1 MTLKSNPLL
10 TIKNMEQWQPLAA
23 VGNSKGMLQVKG
35 FTDESGVR
43 TKRSASNI
51 SVRESLL
58 QVVNLAKN
66 EVIGEYLAHTNQIQ
80 FIKWIDQKNLITI
93 GESVLHN
100 DQARFSNIRRKRFSV
115 LA

>member
-1 MTLKSNPLL
+1 MTLKSNPPL

-23 VGNSKGMLQVKG
+23 VGNSKGM
-35 FTDESGVR
+35 
-43 TKRSASNI
+43 
-51 SVRESLL
+51 L

-100 DQARFSNIRRKRFSV
+100 DQARLSNIYPFH
-115 LA
+115 

>member
-1 MTLKSNPLL
+1 MTLKSNPPL

-23 VGNSKGMLQVKG
+23 VGNSKGM
-35 FTDESGVR
+35 
-43 TKRSASNI
+43 
-51 SVRESLL
+51 L

-100 DQARFSNIRRKRFSV
+100 DQARFSNIYPFH
-115 LA
+115 

>member
-1 MTLKSNPLL
+1 MTLKSNPPL

-23 VGNSKGMLQVKG
+23 VGNSKGM
-35 FTDESGVR
+35 
-43 TKRSASNI
+43 
-51 SVRESLL
+51 L

-100 DQARFSNIRRKRFSV
+100 DQARFSNIRFTGRAHGAV
-115 LA
+115 

>member
-1 MTLKSNPLL
+1 MTLKSNPPL

-23 VGNSKGMLQVKG
+23 VGNSKGM
-35 FTDESGVR
+35 
-43 TKRSASNI
+43 
-51 SVRESLL
+51 L

-100 DQARFSNIRRKRFSV
+100 DQARFSNIHH
-115 LA
+115 

>member
-1 MTLKSNPLL
+1 MQRWEIQRECSKSG
-10 TIKNMEQWQPLAA
+10 IDGQP
-23 VGNSKGMLQVKG
+23 
-35 FTDESGVR
+35 GVR
-43 TKRSASNI
+43 TSQSTSNF

-100 DQARFSNIRRKRFSV
+100 DQARFSNIRRILHFLLDK
-115 LA
+115 